1 MAKLNINWRK
11 LSSKSRMSVAVA
23 AVATGLLVTACGNS
37 AGGGGGG
44 GNGTGNSTGG
54 APKTPIKIGISV
66 SLSGDFSGDGQSV
79 EAGYKLWANYVNQH
93 GGLLGRQVKLI
104 FLNDA
109 SSTSQVVT
117 NYQTLINVDKV
128 DLVFGPFSSLLTT
141 PAATIANRYGY
152 AFPEPAGGGPSV
164 FQAKL
169 PNLAF
174 VQPAPLAN
182 NLKSFTNWILSLPK
196 SERPATAAYAT
207 SDDPFTQPQLENA
220 KQTLSAAG
228 IKTVYFHVYPAE
240 TTDYSPIA
248 DGIINSKAQVVLLGT
263 QLSDGVAFIQ
273 QFEQQHFSPKALV
286 ETSGPDQGSQFSKAI
301 GTKNT
306 QGIMVPSGWWY
317 GAKTDGNQTFINAYL
332 KAYGGTVGSINSDAA
347 EAWSVGQV
355 VQQAVEH
362 NKSISNKQLIQALHT
377 MSFDTI
383 QGPMK
388 FNSIGEPNGQTFL
401 VQWQNGKAV
410 PVYPSS
416 YATASPLYP
425 KPNWVS

>member
-1 MAKLNINWRK
+1 MKNG
-11 LSSKSRMSVAVA
+11 SSVSKVRWGKMSKKGRVATA
-23 AVATGLLVTACGNS
+23 ALVLATGLAVTACGN
-37 AGGGGGG
+37 AAAPQGGGG
-44 GNGTGNSTGG
+44 TK
-54 APKTPIKIGISV
+54 APIKIGISV
-66 SLSGDFSGDGQSV
+66 SLSGDFSGDGKSV

-93 GGLLGRQVKLI
+93 GGLLGRPVQLK

-109 SSTSQVVT
+109 SSTTQVVT
-117 NYQTLINVDKV
+117 NYQTLINVDHV
-128 DLVFGPFSSLLTT
+128 NLVFGPFSSLLTT

-164 FQAKL
+164 FQAQL

-174 VQPAPLAN
+174 VQPAPLAD

-196 SERPATAAYAT
+196 SQRPTTAAYAT
-207 SDDPFTQPQLENA
+207 SNDPFTQPQLENA
-220 KQTLSAAG
+220 KKTLQAAG

-273 QFEQQHFSPKALV
+273 QFEQQHFSPQALV

-301 GTKNT
+301 GAKNT
-306 QGIMVPSGWWY
+306 QGIMVPAGWWY
-317 GAKTDGNQTFINAYL
+317 GAKTDGNQTFINDYL
-332 KAYGGTVGSINSDAA
+332 KTYGGTVGGINADAA

-362 NKSISNKQLIQALHT
+362 THSINNKTIIAALHSMT
-377 MSFDTI
+377 FDTI

-410 PVYPSS
+410 PVYPSK

-425 KPNWVS
+425 KPNWKS